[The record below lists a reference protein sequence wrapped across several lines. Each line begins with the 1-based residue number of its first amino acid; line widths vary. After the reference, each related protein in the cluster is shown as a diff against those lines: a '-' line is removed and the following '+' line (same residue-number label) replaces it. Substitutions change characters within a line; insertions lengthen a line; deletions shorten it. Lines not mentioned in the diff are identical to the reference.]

1 MIATGIVAQALEA
14 PKCPE
19 CGADLPSGGEP
30 LAETTCSVCN
40 KKVMVPGRLGQYHLL
55 RLIGAGGMGAVYE
68 GIDTGLQRKIAV
80 KVILRD
86 KAEEDPTFIESF
98 KREAQA
104 AARLNSVNIVGV
116 YAFGESEGQPYLVM
130 ELVQPDAL
138 DKMMKSGPVDA
149 VTVLSIGKQIAQGLK
164 AAAEHGLVHGD
175 VKPENILINEARE
188 AKLADFGIAALAGAK
203 AAANNEVWGTPYYI
217 APETLRRQKVDL
229 RADIYSL
236 GATLYHAIAGVPP
249 FEGETAVDVMK
260 ARLLGP
266 ARPLT
271 EVVPGCPEAIAKIV
285 MRMLEAEPTRR
296 YPNYDSLLADIAKEL
311 PAKGGAKRVMLKG
324 VKSKSATTSVQI
336 KPSQPMKPVENP
348 NAPLF
353 ETKKKGL
360 STGALIG
367 IGVGAGVACLA
378 VLGVIIGVVIKAA
391 TSSESQQT
399 QQGVVAESAAGN
411 TAEALRLKAEAEAL
425 TALGT
430 QLEQRYTEQIAAR
443 KRAGEMLNRMVKR
456 AERAV
461 LPAHSGWLSAQEGE
475 APTAMLATLQQMF
488 GCVAQMDAAVT
499 ATERLRTQMDDWRVN
514 REDVSA
520 ALAEAS
526 AAVQTYDALPEVK
539 AFAAN
544 VKLLNDTER
553 NWQRIVA
560 KARTEMEAEVA
571 RQLEAERVA
580 KEAERAREAA
590 EKAKREI
597 EEEVASVAA
606 IEVAITGDLDKFMPE
621 SAAVLFK
628 NRQARLK
635 SDEAKAA
642 AEVVAERI
650 AAYQQLKTAWVEM
663 IKAGRF
669 KSFGIVAADEST
681 VTRGGK
687 QMPWQQF
694 VSGQQSDA
702 FKMIRFS
709 IIDDANARGM
719 RASERAELAIGAYLF
734 INKYFGSGAIEKSKA
749 LREAMQKLQAL
760 AESLPGTRASFERL
774 TGADAAPAAE

>member
-360 STGALIG
+360 SKGALIG

-391 TSSESQQT
+391 TASELQQT

-411 TAEALRLKAEAEAL
+411 TAEALRLKAETEAL

-663 IKAGRF
+663 IKVGRF

-774 TGADAAPAAE
+774 TGAGAAPAAE

>member
-360 STGALIG
+360 SKGALIG

-663 IKAGRF
+663 IKVGRF

>member
-1 MIATGIVAQALEA
+1 MIATGIVAQAVEA

-40 KKVMVPGRLGQYHLL
+40 KKVMAPGRLGQYHLL

-360 STGALIG
+360 SKGALIG

-391 TSSESQQT
+391 TASELQQT

-663 IKAGRF
+663 IKVGRF

>member
-360 STGALIG
+360 SKGALIG

-391 TSSESQQT
+391 TASELQQT

-553 NWQRIVA
+553 NWQRIVT

-760 AESLPGTRASFERL
+760 AESLPGTRAAFERL

>member
-40 KKVMVPGRLGQYHLL
+40 KKVMAPGRLGQYHLL

-217 APETLRRQKVDL
+217 APETLRRQKIDL

-353 ETKKKGL
+353 ETKKNGL
-360 STGALIG
+360 SKGALIG

-391 TSSESQQT
+391 TSSESQQS

-411 TAEALRLKAEAEAL
+411 TAEALRLKAETEAL

-553 NWQRIVA
+553 NWQRIVT

>member
-40 KKVMVPGRLGQYHLL
+40 KKVMAPGRLGQYHLL

-271 EVVPGCPEAIAKIV
+271 EVMPGCPEAIAKIV

-360 STGALIG
+360 SKGALIG

-635 SDEAKAA
+635 SDEAKSA

>member
-19 CGADLPSGGEP
+19 CGAALPSGGEP

-40 KKVMVPGRLGQYHLL
+40 KKVMAPGRLGQYHLL

-360 STGALIG
+360 SKGALIG

-669 KSFGIVAADEST
+669 KSFGIIAADEST

>member
-360 STGALIG
+360 SKGALIG

-378 VLGVIIGVVIKAA
+378 VLGVIVGVVIKAA
-391 TSSESQQT
+391 TASESQQT

-663 IKAGRF
+663 IKVGRF

-774 TGADAAPAAE
+774 TGAGAAPAAE

>member
-271 EVVPGCPEAIAKIV
+271 EVMPGCPEAIAKIV

-360 STGALIG
+360 SKGALIG

-391 TSSESQQT
+391 KASESQQT

-669 KSFGIVAADEST
+669 KSFGIIAADEST

>member
-40 KKVMVPGRLGQYHLL
+40 KKVMAPGRLGQYHLL

-360 STGALIG
+360 SKGALIG

>member
-40 KKVMVPGRLGQYHLL
+40 KKVMAPGRLGQYHLL

-217 APETLRRQKVDL
+217 APETLRRQKIDL

-360 STGALIG
+360 SKGALIG
-367 IGVGAGVACLA
+367 IGIGAGVACLA

-391 TSSESQQT
+391 TSSESQQS

-411 TAEALRLKAEAEAL
+411 TAEALRLKAETEAL

-553 NWQRIVA
+553 NWQRIVT